1 MEAPRPANNCF
12 IFASRLSPSLR
23 VRPGII
29 YTFLCRSQEH
39 ILGAHMSGK
48 AEIDSPT
55 VIFCPLEAELGDWLH
70 SPEERLPTSLRIS
83 VSGSG

>member
-12 IFASRLSPSLR
+12 TFASRLSPSLR

-29 YTFLCRSQEH
+29 YTFMCRLQEH

-48 AEIDSPT
+48 AEIDSPS

-70 SPEERLPTSLRIS
+70 ASTTPFP
-83 VSGSG
+83 